1 LKYLSLAL
9 YVSLLAF
16 VAPLQSIAQVNI
28 GASQHSFPVRTVHV
42 NARLIASEGNK
53 PGDRQLFSFGP
64 CNFNITNPE
73 IYNYESWGNTVY
85 TNAGITC
92 TSGYISSMNV
102 ETLKNSFSGQH
113 VGLSNMDQ
121 KATGT
126 STVFNLFGYYY
137 CTAGA
142 SQTYVAASNV
152 AVTVGSTNYE
162 TEIGSSAVSLP
173 CD

>member
-1 LKYLSLAL
+1 LNLLKVALSLS
-9 YVSLLAF
+9 VLAI
-16 VAPLQSIAQVNI
+16 VVPAQGIAQVYV
-28 GASQHSFPVRTVHV
+28 GTSQHSLPVRTVQV
-42 NARLIASEGNK
+42 NARLIASQGNK

-92 TSGYISSMNV
+92 TSGYISTMNV
-102 ETLKNSFSGQH
+102 ETLKGSFAGQH
-113 VGLSNMDQ
+113 VGLSNLDQ
-121 KATGT
+121 RATGT

-137 CTAGA
+137 CTAGV

-152 AVTVGSTNYE
+152 AVTVGSTVYQ